1 MAGLQPGEMVVDI
14 ACGTGLV
21 TFPAAEAVGER
32 GEVVG
37 TDLSGAMVEMVSGQ
51 AKRLGLQQARFERM
65 GAEQLDLDDA
75 SFDAALCGLGL
86 MYVPSP
92 VAAVGEM
99 LRVVRPGGRAVAA
112 VWGQR
117 DRCGWA
123 EIFPI
128 VDSRVRSEVCPMFF
142 QLGTG
147 EALTML
153 FEQVGFV
160 DVETERL
167 TTVLEYEAE
176 EDALGAAFDG
186 GPVAMAYSRFD
197 ESTKEAAHAEYLQS
211 IEPYRNESSY
221 QVPGEFVIVAGRK
234 AE

>member
-1 MAGLQPGEMVVDI
+1 MAGLQPGERVVDI

-153 FEQVGFV
+153 LEQVGFV

-167 TTVLEYEAE
+167 TTVLEYEAG